1 MTESN
6 TSFFLFFIKFIFLMK
21 NSLRGHLVCRILT
34 RFPSFSRNW
43 LDFHLWFFNYI
54 THSKNVTFPCFRGIW
69 YHMNDANMR
78 YPPCGKCQ
86 SFYKMTKMPICI
98 IHIHLYARTYIHPY
112 IHMYIWVIRKHTI
125 HLIIPSVLLAHMTS
139 WIHREWCC

>member
-6 TSFFLFFIKFIFLMK
+6 TSFLLFFMKFVFLMK
-21 NSLRGHLVCRILT
+21 NTLRGHLVCRILT

-43 LDFHLWFFNYI
+43 LDFHLWFSNYI

-69 YHMNDANMR
+69 LQWMMLTWDTHHVGNVA
-78 YPPCGKCQ
+78 
-86 SFYKMTKMPICI
+86 KMTKMLICI
-98 IHIHLYARTYIHPY
+98 IRTHSHAHTYIHPY

-139 WIHREWCC
+139 WIHRKWCC